1 MVNQKGEVMA
11 KYELTS
17 PDGQKYEVE
26 APEDATEQQV
36 MQYFQGQ
43 LEAQPQ
49 KPSMKKMVSNAL
61 DMAYRA
67 TPLGLIQTAQEKGSD
82 LVQQGADFA
91 ADKTIDATNS
101 PALATAVKM
110 SPAIANLVVG
120 NRIAAMPQKFAP
132 NNEAARAAQR
142 IGYRPDLAQRT
153 DQRDLKNLADTLR
166 NMPGGAGVYQKLD
179 SANQEA
185 INAAAASGIGQKAKA
200 ITGEVLANAT
210 DELGATRNQLKDM
223 VNIPKGDQGVLS
235 ALDDASSEL
244 KKSLGSTGRFKSDV
258 ERIKQGINAGS
269 INGEQYQIWRTDLR
283 DARDTAYKAGKTKLG
298 DAYRRILTALDDS
311 ARQSSS
317 ELWKENDKAFATL
330 NMLQDGNI
338 VNPVTGDVSQSLL
351 TNKFYREYGK
361 NAKQGKMPGPVA
373 DIATVTKGY
382 KPPVEGSQTARREA
396 YSSLFPWMLSPLSYG
411 AAKLMTADPYTLL
424 RYGAYG
430 PTLQSLSVGLLGDY
444 LQQTP

>member
-1 MVNQKGEVMA
+1 MA
-11 KYELTS
+11 TYTL
-17 PDGQKYEVE
+17 D
-26 APEDATEQQV
+26 QV
-36 MQYFQGQ
+36 MNDAPQTYS
-43 LEAQPQ
+43 LEEVVGTEAA
-49 KPSMKKMVSNAL
+49 KPGRKEVINASSNAL
-61 DMAYRA
+61 DMAYRL
-67 TPLGLIQTAQEKGSD
+67 TPLGLIQTAQEKGSEW
-82 LVQQGADFA
+82 VQQGADFA
-91 ADKTIDATNS
+91 ADKTMDATNS

-110 SPAIANLVVG
+110 SPTIANLIAG
-120 NRIAAMPQKFAP
+120 NRIAGIPQTFAQK
-132 NNEAARAAQR
+132 NEAARAAQR

-179 SANQEA
+179 RANQEA
-185 INAAAASGIGQKAKA
+185 INAAAASGIGQDSKV

-210 DELGATRNQLKDM
+210 DELGTARNQLKDM
-223 VNIPKGDQGVLS
+223 VDIPKGDQGILS
-235 ALDDASSEL
+235 ALDNASAEL
-244 KKSLGSTGRFKSDV
+244 KKSLGSNGRFRNDV
-258 ERIKQGINAGS
+258 ERIKQGINSGN

-298 DAYRRILTALDDS
+298 DAYKTILSALDDS

-317 ELWKENDKAFATL
+317 DLWKENDKAFATL

-338 VNPVTGDVSQSLL
+338 VNPVTGDVSQQLL
-351 TNKFYREYGK
+351 TNKFFREYGK

-396 YSSLFPWMLSPLSYG
+396 YSSFFPWMMSPLSYG

-430 PTLQSLSVGLLGDY
+430 PTLQSASVGLLGDY